1 MKHKPLLVAA
11 VITALGGAIWWQ
23 QGAHSPAPA
32 NAARGK
38 RATSVELSPVS
49 SAPASI
55 RLSTNGNVTALD
67 RLELRPQD
75 SGVIA
80 AIRVREG
87 QQVAVGEVLVEL
99 DAAAERAELA
109 KARAALAANQAQLNI
124 ARREL
129 ARSQELKQQQF
140 ISQSAL
146 DTVQARVES
155 LAANLAADRA
165 QIDAVQVQL
174 ARKTLRAPVAGQV
187 GAISLSPG
195 ALVQP
200 SMASPLLTITRVA
213 PVAVSFYLAER
224 QLPAVRQ
231 AQAQAPLTVY
241 ALNEADGSCHQGR
254 LSFIDSAVD
263 SSNGNVLLKAQ
274 FANAGRALWPGQFVR
289 VTLDA
294 GHYRDAVALPVAA
307 LVTGPDGQFAYGV
320 DKDNKVRRLPLTLLA
335 VQDEQAIVRGVA
347 AGTRVISSGGQNVRP
362 GETVTVSRAK
372 PRAANAAAQPEAA
385 ASCPAPAANVGRK
398 AVASAAAGV
407 AP

>member
-1 MKHKPLLVAA
+1 MKHKPLLAVA

-23 QGAHSPAPA
+23 QGADSPVPA

-49 SAPASI
+49 SAPAGI

-231 AQAQAPLTVY
+231 AQVQAPLTVY
-241 ALNEADGSCHQGR
+241 ALNEADGSCHQGQ

-274 FANAGRALWPGQFVR
+274 FANASKALWPGQFVR

-347 AGTRVISSGGQNVRP
+347 AGTAVISSGGQNVRP
-362 GETVTVSRAK
+362 GETVTVSRAR
-372 PRAANAAAQPEAA
+372 PRAANTAAQSEMT
-385 ASCPAPAANVGRK
+385 SCPPVAANVGRK
-398 AVASAAAGV
+398 AVASAAVGG

>member
-1 MKHKPLLVAA
+1 MKHKPLLAVA

-23 QGAHSPAPA
+23 QGADSPAPA

-49 SAPASI
+49 SAPAGI

-187 GAISLSPG
+187 GAIGLSPG

-200 SMASPLLTITRVA
+200 SMATPLLTITRVA

-241 ALNEADGSCHQGR
+241 ALNEADGSCHQGQ

-274 FANAGRALWPGQFVR
+274 FANAGKALWPGQFVR

-347 AGTRVISSGGQNVRP
+347 AGTAVISSGGQNVRP
-362 GETVTVSRAK
+362 GETVTVSRAR
-372 PRAANAAAQPEAA
+372 PRAANAAAQSEAA

>member
-1 MKHKPLLVAA
+1 MKHKPLLAAA
-11 VITALGGAIWWQ
+11 VISALGGAIWWQ
-23 QGAHSPAPA
+23 QGANSSAPVDT
-32 NAARGK
+32 ARGK

-87 QQVAVGEVLVEL
+87 QQVAVGEVLVQL

-200 SMASPLLTITRVA
+200 AMAAPLLTITRVA

-224 QLPAVRQ
+224 QLPVVRQ

-241 ALNEADGSCHQGR
+241 ALNEADGSCHQGQ

-274 FANAGRALWPGQFVR
+274 FANAGKALWPGQFVR

-307 LVTGPDGQFAYGV
+307 LITGPDGQFTYGV
-320 DKDNKVRRLPLTLLA
+320 GKDNKVRRLPLTLLA

-347 AGTRVISSGGQNVRP
+347 PGAAVISSGGQNVRP

-372 PRAANAAAQPEAA
+372 PRAAPAAQSESA
-385 ASCPAPAANVGRK
+385 ASCPPVAANVGRK
-398 AVASAAAGV
+398 AEASAAAGV